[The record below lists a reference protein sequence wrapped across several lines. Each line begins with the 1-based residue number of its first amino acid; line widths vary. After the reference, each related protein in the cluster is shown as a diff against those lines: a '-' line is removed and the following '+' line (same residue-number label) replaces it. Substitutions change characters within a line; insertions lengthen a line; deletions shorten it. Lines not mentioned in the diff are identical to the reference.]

1 MIVYG
6 TVPSRRLDQ
15 SIGINNIPV
24 FIVNLEEQTEC
35 RLIDVSFTSWN
46 HFIADDLLSIVSVRP
61 VREDIIGELLGE
73 ETILAK
79 LMDQG
84 KLHAFLYEGKNF
96 TERKLVISNRWHIPE
111 NY

>member
-46 HFIADDLLSIVSVRP
+46 HFIADDLLSIASVHP
-61 VREDIIGELLGE
+61 VREDIIDELLRKRNADKAIITE
-73 ETILAK
+73 LVK
-79 LMDQG
+79 QG
-84 KLHAFLYEGKNF
+84 KLLEFSYEGKKF
-96 TERKLVISNRWHIPE
+96 FRKNIRNMQ
-111 NY
+111 